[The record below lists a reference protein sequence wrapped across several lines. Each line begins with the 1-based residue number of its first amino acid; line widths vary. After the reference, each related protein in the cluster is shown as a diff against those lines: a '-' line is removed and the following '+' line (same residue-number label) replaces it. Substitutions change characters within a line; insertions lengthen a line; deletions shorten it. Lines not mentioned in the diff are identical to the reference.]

1 MSGLTGSN
9 GFSGARTT
17 SYNEV
22 LVNELNVGGNAT
34 ITGNLTVNGSIS
46 PGTFTNRAVVNIAAT
61 LAPTAAQSGTTFV
74 IAPTVAGGPC
84 VTTLPAAAV
93 GLNYRFV
100 IGNTVTAGDTYTW
113 VLTNAA
119 DRMFGTVVQA
129 LADTVF
135 DTGNTGFMS
144 VATGAPATENTIT
157 MNGST
162 QGGLIGGYLDIV
174 SVADTGSAQNTWYI
188 SGRLNTTGTPVTIF
202 S

>member
-9 GFSGARTT
+9 GFSVARTT

-22 LVNELNVGGNAT
+22 LVNELNVGGNA
-34 ITGNLTVNGSIS
+34 IISGNLTVNGNVTATTYID
-46 PGTFTNRAVVNIAAT
+46 RVVVNNAAT
-61 LAPTAAQSGTTFV
+61 LALSAGQSGTTFV
-74 IAPTVAGGPC
+74 IAPSVAGGPC
-84 VTTLPAAAV
+84 VITLPAAV
-93 GLNYRFV
+93 FGLNYRFI
-100 IGNTVTAGDTYTW
+100 IGSTVTTTDTYTW

-119 DRMFGTVVQA
+119 DRMFGTVLQS

-135 DTGNTGFMS
+135 NTANTGFMS
-144 VATGAPATENTIT
+144 VATGTPSTVNTVT

-162 QGGLIGGYLDIV
+162 QGGIIGGYLDIV
-174 SVADTGSAQNTWYI
+174 SVANTGAAQNTWLF